1 MSATPS
7 EPDPEIRPEDAAAQ
21 TEGATDPDDELK
33 RKFREA
39 LERKRRSEAEA
50 NGGGHA
56 RGNSKIH
63 GAHGPAA
70 HRRSFRR
77 KSGG

>member
-1 MSATPS
+1 MTADAQEPEIETPS
-7 EPDPEIRPEDAAAQ
+7 
-21 TEGATDPDDELK
+21 PDDELK

-39 LERKRRSEAEA
+39 LERKRRSQAETNA
-50 NGGGHA
+50 AA
-56 RGNSKIH
+56 RGKDGSKIH

-70 HRRSFRR
+70 SKRSFRR